1 MKTKHIAF
9 MTTAILIIFFGLF
22 YLLFDHYLS
31 STAKETIM
39 AWTKGEENSII
50 EGNLLSS
57 ITKTQ
62 KILLS
67 SEIIKGVAVLDGT
80 DKRQRPLIE
89 FGERINFEKIN
100 LDSANI
106 QNAGLFKKYLLVT
119 APNNPDIK
127 IGFSIYSVKI
137 NNLFWITSALFSVL
151 TLIFGFSLLL
161 VKKNEQVKIESYASK
176 AKQAAHD
183 LAQPIVVLNSL
194 AMKIHENSEETIKS
208 VIDRI
213 NAIVDDLTDK
223 KISLKKD
230 EVLKNTISLN
240 NKLENLVGEKQL
252 GTNNVLEI
260 SYESKADLS
269 SFKIDHSYFLRVIS
283 NLLQNA
289 IEAKALKISLG
300 VEESEERFIFKVTDD
315 GKGIPQ
321 NILQKLGEKGF
332 THGKKFGTGLGLHGA
347 FEFVNLNHGSITIE
361 STENIGTTI
370 KITLPKSATQ
380 KLMLANDT
388 QVLVLDDDVNI
399 LKAWQ
404 LKLKD
409 VAFDKSPEFFKN
421 TQSLNKRLEQLDK
434 NEVFIFSDYN
444 LNEQINGLE
453 FIESHQLE
461 NQAALVTGQ
470 HSDAEIIKKAKSLNV
485 QLISK
490 QDLKNFE
497 IELV

>member
-1 MKTKHIAF
+1 MKIKHITF
-9 MTTAILIIFFGLF
+9 MTTSILIIFFGLF

-67 SEIIKGVAVLDGT
+67 SEIIKGVSVLDGS

-100 LDSANI
+100 LDSTDI

-119 APNNPDIK
+119 APNNSDIK
-127 IGFSIYSVKI
+127 IGFSIYSKKI
-137 NNLFWITSALFSVL
+137 NNLFWVTSALFSVL
-151 TLIFGFSLLL
+151 ALIFGFSLLFI
-161 VKKNEQVKIESYASK
+161 KKNEQIKIESYASK

-223 KISLKKD
+223 KISLKKVESLEND
-230 EVLKNTISLN
+230 LSLN
-240 NKLENLVGEKQL
+240 KKLENLVNEKQL
-252 GTNNVLEI
+252 SKNNLLEV
-260 SYESKADLS
+260 SFESKTDLS
-269 SFKIDHSYFLRVIS
+269 AFKIDHSYFLRVIS
-283 NLLQNA
+283 NLLQNS
-289 IEAKALKISLG
+289 IEAKALKISLV
-300 VEESEERFIFKVTDD
+300 VEASEKSFIFKVTDN
-315 GKGIPQ
+315 GKGVPE
-321 NILQKLGEKGF
+321 NIIQKLGEKGF

-347 FEFVNLNHGSITIE
+347 FEFVNQNHGSITIE

-370 KITLPKSATQ
+370 TITLPKSAIP
-380 KLMLANDT
+380 KLMLATDT
-388 QVLVLDDDVNI
+388 QVLVLDDDANV

-409 VAFDKSPEFFKN
+409 FAFDKPPEFFQS
-421 TQSLNKRLEQLDK
+421 TQLLNKRLEQLNK

-444 LNEQINGLE
+444 LNEQIYGLE
-453 FIESHQLE
+453 FIESNQLE

-470 HSDAEIIKKAKSLNV
+470 YSDAEIIQKAKSLNV

-490 QDLKNFE
+490 QDLQNFE